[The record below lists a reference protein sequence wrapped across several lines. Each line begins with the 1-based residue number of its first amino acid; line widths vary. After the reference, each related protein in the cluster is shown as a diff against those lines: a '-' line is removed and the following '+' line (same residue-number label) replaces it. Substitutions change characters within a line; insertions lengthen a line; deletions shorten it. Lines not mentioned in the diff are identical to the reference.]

1 MFQLSEC
8 LKDLDAKGT
17 PIRTS
22 LVGAGSMGSA
32 MVGQINKAPG
42 MQIDIVVDIKIE
54 NAIRSLKEV
63 AGINENEIV
72 VCNSI
77 EEAEKALKNGKKI
90 CSTNPEIA
98 WDIKPIQVVVEATGV
113 PAAYAYIALNAIR
126 NKKHVVAFNVEGDV
140 CIGHILKMFAD
151 NAGVVYTG
159 IYGDEPGCMMALYSE
174 ATALGLDIVAVGR
187 SDMGGSKLEW
197 NKETVKELLMT
208 TGLHKK
214 QHNPS
219 MYASFCDG
227 SKTNEECC
235 MMANATGLKP
245 DIRGMHGP
253 YASFEEF
260 PVEVPR
266 LLQLKEDGGILNS
279 TGVVEYIKPPGD
291 SPIATSPN
299 FIWVFVVIRATT
311 LLEKANMQHGFVQEG
326 VPNRVL
332 YSCYHW
338 VSVQAP
344 ITIAVAAI
352 DHRAVIAPKGLK
364 RAADVI
370 TMAKKDLEA
379 GEVIDEIGGFCTT
392 GRIEVASIARKDNL
406 LPFALAEGAK
416 VKRAVPKEGFL
427 TYDDVELA
435 DNQSLL
441 VQLRNLQQSLFG
453 DLY

>member
-1 MFQLSEC
+1 MFQLNER
-8 LKDLDAKGT
+8 LKDLDARGS

-22 LVGAGSMGSA
+22 LVGAGTQGGE

-42 MQIDIVVDIKIE
+42 MQIDIVADINIE
-54 NAIRSLKEV
+54 TAIGSLKE
-63 AGINENEIV
+63 AGINENEIA
-72 VCNSI
+72 VCDST
-77 EEAEKALKNGKKI
+77 EEAEKALKDGKKI
-90 CSTNPEIA
+90 CSTNSEIA
-98 WDIKPIQVVVEATGV
+98 WGVKPIQVVVEATGV
-113 PAAYAYIALNAIR
+113 PAAYAHIVLNAIW
-126 NKKHVVAFNVEGDV
+126 NKKHVITLNVEGDV
-140 CIGHILKMFAD
+140 CIGHLLKMFAD

-159 IYGDEPGCMMALYSE
+159 IYGDEPGNMMALYYE
-174 ATALGLDIVAVGR
+174 ATALGLDVVAAGR

-197 NKETVKELLMT
+197 NKESVKDVLKNA
-208 TGLHKK
+208 GRYYKNH
-214 QHNPS
+214 S

-253 YASFEEF
+253 YVSFEEF

-266 LLQLKEDGGILNS
+266 LLQLKKDGGILNS
-279 TGVVEYIKPPGD
+279 TGVVECIRPPGD
-291 SPIATSPN
+291 SPVPTSHN
-299 FIWVFVVIRATT
+299 FIWEFVVIRATT
-311 LLEKANMQHGFVQEG
+311 PIEKYNMQHRFVPEG

-338 VSVQAP
+338 GPVQSP
-344 ITIAVAAI
+344 ITIAVVAL
-352 DHRAVIAPKGLK
+352 DNRAVIAPKGFK

-379 GEVIDEIGGFCTT
+379 GEVIDEIGAFCTT
-392 GRIEVASIARKDNL
+392 GRIEVASITRKDNL
-406 LPFALAEGAK
+406 LPFALAAGAK
-416 VKRAVPKEGFL
+416 VKRDVPQKGFL

-441 VQLRNLQQSLFG
+441 LQLRNLQQTLFG